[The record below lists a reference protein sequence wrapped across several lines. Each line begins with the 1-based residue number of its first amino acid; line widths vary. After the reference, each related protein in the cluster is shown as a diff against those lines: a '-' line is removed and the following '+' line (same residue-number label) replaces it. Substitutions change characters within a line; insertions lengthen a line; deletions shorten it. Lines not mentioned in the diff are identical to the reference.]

1 MWKAVGRE
9 LLGTARDSWEK
20 YVWEDMREGEE
31 LGVYVKQRRRD
42 GEGEGE
48 YFSFIWIQMEAS
60 EGF

>member
-1 MWKAVGRE
+1 MWKVVGRE

-31 LGVYVKQRRRD
+31 LGVYVKQREREMGKER
-42 GEGEGE
+42 ENT
-48 YFSFIWIQMEAS
+48 FIWIQMESS